1 LRVDDRLAQ
10 LLALAWR
17 VVPAADANEAIDRA
31 RRSGDSAREASE
43 HAARTYELVLGADAT
58 LESFARDQ
66 LPKLVYHLETVGA
79 HLPDARGVLL
89 AIFAGE
95 RLHFLRAGEAVGK
108 LCELL
113 GIATSELVER
123 YGTGERR
130 TAVQLGPRLALP
142 AEKKS

>member
-31 RRSGDSAREASE
+31 RRSEGRPSEASGHE
-43 HAARTYELVLGADAT
+43 ARTYELVLGADAT

-66 LPKLVYHLETVGA
+66 LPKLVYHLESVGA
-79 HLPDARGVLL
+79 HLPDAGGVLL
-89 AIFAGE
+89 AIFAGD
-95 RLHFLRAGEAVGK
+95 RLHFLWADEAMGK
-108 LCELL
+108 VCELL
-113 GIATSELVER
+113 GTAAGELVER

-142 AEKKS
+142 AQKKE